1 MPLALHAHPTIIIII
16 IVLCSTHTYC
26 ALTLLCGCSFMYVC
40 SVLRAKNVDAHGGA
54 LE

>member
-1 MPLALHAHPTIIIII
+1 MPLALHAHPTIISII
-16 IVLCSTHTYC
+16 IVLCSTYC